1 MLRLYFLR
9 HGKTKSATDLADIDR
24 PLAER
29 GHQDAAQMGRRL
41 VDWGATP
48 SLVLCSAA
56 RRARETLA
64 GVVPNLNGNTRIE
77 VEETLYT
84 FDPNEI
90 MRRLIQIPGSD
101 TDVLL
106 IGHNPAL
113 EVTTGLL
120 AADGNPAA
128 MRQLSFKFPTCA
140 LAALEFTTDSWPALG
155 PNTGRLAKLS
165 TPTED

>member
-9 HGKTKSATDLADIDR
+9 HGKAKSAADLADIDR

-56 RRARETLA
+56 QGARETLA
-64 GVVPNLNGNTRIE
+64 GVVPSLNGNTRIE
-77 VEETLYT
+77 IEEALYT

-90 MRRLIQIPGSD
+90 VQRIIQIPDTD

-106 IGHNPAL
+106 IGHNPA
-113 EVTTGLL
+113 
-120 AADGNPAA
+120 P
-128 MRQLSFKFPTCA
+128 
-140 LAALEFTTDSWPALG
+140 
-155 PNTGRLAKLS
+155 
-165 TPTED
+165 

>member
-41 VDWGATP
+41 MDWGATP
-48 SLVLCSAA
+48 SLVLCSTAQ
-56 RRARETLA
+56 RARETLA
-64 GVVPNLNGNTRIE
+64 GVVPSLNGNTRIE
-77 VEETLYT
+77 IEETLYT

-90 MRRLIQIPGSD
+90 MRRLIQIPNSD
-101 TDVLL
+101 IDVLL

-113 EVTTGLL
+113 EVMTGLL
-120 AADGNPAA
+120 AADGNPAE
-128 MRQLSFKFPTCA
+128 MGKLSTKFPTC
-140 LAALEFTTDSWPALG
+140 F
-155 PNTGRLAKLS
+155 LS
-165 TPTED
+165 KNSC

>member
-1 MLRLYFLR
+1 MCIR
-9 HGKTKSATDLADIDR
+9 DR
-24 PLAER
+24 
-29 GHQDAAQMGRRL
+29 
-41 VDWGATP
+41 
-48 SLVLCSAA
+48 
-56 RRARETLA
+56 TLA
-64 GVVPNLNGNTRIE
+64 GVVPCLNGNTRIE

-113 EVTTGLL
+113 AVKTGLL

-128 MRQLSFKFPTCA
+128 MRQLSVKFPTCT

-165 TPTED
+165 TPKDD

>member
-1 MLRLYFLR
+1 M
-9 HGKTKSATDLADIDR
+9 S
-24 PLAER
+24 
-29 GHQDAAQMGRRL
+29 RRL

-56 RRARETLA
+56 QRARETLA
-64 GVVPNLNGNTRIE
+64 GVVRSLNGNTRIE
-77 VEETLYT
+77 IEETLYT

-90 MRRLIQIPGSD
+90 MRRLIQTPGSD

-128 MRQLSFKFPTCA
+128 MRQLSLKFPTCA
-140 LAALEFTTDSWPALG
+140 LRSPRIYHGQLARTRSQYRPLG
-155 PNTGRLAKLS
+155 ETVDTQGRLRR
-165 TPTED
+165 

>member
-1 MLRLYFLR
+1 MLRLYLLR

-56 RRARETLA
+56 QRARETLA
-64 GVVPNLNGNTRIE
+64 GVVPSLNGNTRIE
-77 VEETLYT
+77 VEGTLYT

-90 MRRLIQIPGSD
+90 MRRLIQIPDSD

-128 MRQLSFKFPTCA
+128 MRLLSLKFPTCA

-165 TPTED
+165 TPKDD